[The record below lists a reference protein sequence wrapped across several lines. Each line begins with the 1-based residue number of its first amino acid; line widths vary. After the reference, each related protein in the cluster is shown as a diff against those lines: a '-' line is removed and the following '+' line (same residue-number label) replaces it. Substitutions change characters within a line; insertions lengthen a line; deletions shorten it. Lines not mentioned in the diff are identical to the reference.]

1 MEVQVKESPADQE
14 ERSVKQQLRST
25 ALVNFPKDI
34 SELPLVNVKLST
46 INLFSTGQIIFVHNT

>member
-1 MEVQVKESPADQE
+1 MEAQVKESQVDHKE
-14 ERSVKQQLRST
+14 VSVKQQSPST
-25 ALVNFPKDI
+25 TLVNFPKDI